1 MVATKAMFPSA
12 YGFAHIEDAPRDIA
26 FWKDRLHST
35 LGKAFTEKDNTAPTY
50 IVVPSIGIVTP
61 VYDILDT
68 SEKSKQKDFDTL
80 VS

>member
-1 MVATKAMFPSA
+1 MFPSA
-12 YGFAHIEDAPRDIA
+12 YGFAHVEDAPRNIT
-26 FWKDRLHST
+26 FWKKHLFET
-35 LGKAFTEKDNTAPTY
+35 LGDKYQEKDGNAASY

-61 VYDILDT
+61 VYDILDS